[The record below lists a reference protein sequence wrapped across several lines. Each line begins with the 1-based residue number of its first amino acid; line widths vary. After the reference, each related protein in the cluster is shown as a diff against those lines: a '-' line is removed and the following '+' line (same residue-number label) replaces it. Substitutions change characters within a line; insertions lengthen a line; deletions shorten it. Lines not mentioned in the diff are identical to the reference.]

1 MKSIVFYLLLILSIF
16 YSCKTSKD
24 LILVSEPYHS
34 KNKKL
39 SLQEKE
45 SWSSLDI
52 LEDTIPGISLNKTY
66 NLILK
71 NKKSNQVIVA
81 LLDNVIKKDHEALE
95 NHIWLNAKEIPNNGK
110 DDDANGYIDDTQG
123 WNFLGNNKGENI
135 VYANYEATRFVRYY
149 DERFKNI
156 DSVNMSNNDKE
167 IYYHYKRAKE
177 YIEKEL
183 KITQDIVDGGIGLI
197 TNYKDALKE
206 VSPYVLEKDISKSL
220 LDSLVNEKPDL
231 SQSIT
236 LISQIY
242 AADLSLEELE
252 LDLKSYKNKINYYL
266 NVDYDDREVIGD
278 NSNNITDVIY
288 GNNLISENTEKLSH
302 GTYTSKLILG
312 EKDEILIMPL
322 AISVYGDEQDK
333 DIALAI
339 KYAVDNGA
347 KVINISSGKSF
358 SLHENWVDESMKY
371 AEDHDVLVITSA
383 SNNGSNLDD
392 ENIFNYP
399 NDTDIR
405 DNEIVANFIKV
416 GASTYT
422 LNENLKSKNSNYGK
436 REVDIFAPGYEIYT
450 ASPHPE
456 KYKYL
461 SGTSLAAPLVSKVAA
476 LLFSYYP
483 TLTAAEVKQIIMESG
498 VEYAIPVAVPTEENP
513 DQLIPFNELSKS
525 GKIVN
530 AYNAFILAEQIVKKK

>member
-1 MKSIVFYLLLILSIF
+1 
-16 YSCKTSKD
+16 
-24 LILVSEPYHS
+24 
-34 KNKKL
+34 
-39 SLQEKE
+39 
-45 SWSSLDI
+45 
-52 LEDTIPGISLNKTY
+52 
-66 NLILK
+66 
-71 NKKSNQVIVA
+71 
-81 LLDNVIKKDHEALE
+81 
-95 NHIWLNAKEIPNNGK
+95 
-110 DDDANGYIDDTQG
+110 
-123 WNFLGNNKGENI
+123 
-135 VYANYEATRFVRYY
+135 
-149 DERFKNI
+149 
-156 DSVNMSNNDKE
+156 
-167 IYYHYKRAKE
+167 
-177 YIEKEL
+177 
-183 KITQDIVDGGIGLI
+183 
-197 TNYKDALKE
+197 
-206 VSPYVLEKDISKSL
+206 
-220 LDSLVNEKPDL
+220 
-231 SQSIT
+231 
-236 LISQIY
+236 
-242 AADLSLEELE
+242 
-252 LDLKSYKNKINYYL
+252 
-266 NVDYDDREVIGD
+266 
-278 NSNNITDVIY
+278 
-288 GNNLISENTEKLSH
+288 
-302 GTYTSKLILG
+302 
-312 EKDEILIMPL
+312 
-322 AISVYGDEQDK
+322 
-333 DIALAI
+333 
-339 KYAVDNGA
+339 
-347 KVINISSGKSF
+347 VINISSGKSF

-483 TLTAAEVKQIIMESG
+483 TLTAAEVKQIIMDSG